1 MIDTLTV
8 SRTLAE
14 TGLTTAQADAIAHAV
29 QLAAEHGDHVT
40 PDQFNAGIAALETRL
55 VKQIHDTNLHLV
67 KWMIG
72 TVLAG
77 AGMTVTVL
85 RLLA

>member
-1 MIDTLTV
+1 MLDTLTV
-8 SRTLAE
+8 SRTLAK
-14 TGLTTAQADAIAHAV
+14 TGLTPAQADAIAHAV
-29 QLAAEHGDHVT
+29 QQAAEHGDPVT
-40 PDQFNAGIAALETRL
+40 RADLTTDVAELNARSAELEVCL
-55 VKQIHDTNLHLV
+55 I

-77 AGMTVTVL
+77 AGLTVAVL

>member
-1 MIDTLTV
+1 M
-8 SRTLAE
+8 
-14 TGLTTAQADAIAHAV
+14 Q
-29 QLAAEHGDHVT
+29 QAAEHGDPVT
-40 PDQFNAGIAALETRL
+40 RADLTTAGAELNARSAELEVRL
-55 VKQIHDTNLHLV
+55 I

-77 AGMTVTVL
+77 AGLTVAVL

>member
-1 MIDTLTV
+1 MLDTLSV

-14 TGLTTAQADAIAHAV
+14 SGLTAAQADAIAHAV
-29 QLAAEHGDHVT
+29 HQAAEHGDLVT
-40 PDQFNAGIAALETRL
+40 RPDLHTAIAELNTRIAELEVRL
-55 VKQIHDTNLHLV
+55 IKWLV
-67 KWMIG
+67 A

-77 AGMTVTVL
+77 AGVTVAVL

>member
-1 MIDTLTV
+1 MLDTLTV

-14 TGLTTAQADAIAHAV
+14 TGPTPAQADAIAHAV
-29 QLAAEHGDHVT
+29 QQAAEHGDPVT
-40 PDQFNAGIAALETRL
+40 RADLTTAVAELNARSAELEVRL
-55 VKQIHDTNLHLV
+55 I

-77 AGMTVTVL
+77 AGLTVAVL

>member
-1 MIDTLTV
+1 M
-8 SRTLAE
+8 
-14 TGLTTAQADAIAHAV
+14 Q
-29 QLAAEHGDHVT
+29 QAAEHGDPVT
-40 PDQFNAGIAALETRL
+40 RADLTTAVAELNARSAELEVRL
-55 VKQIHDTNLHLV
+55 I

-77 AGMTVTVL
+77 AGLTVAVL

>member
-1 MIDTLTV
+1 MTP
-8 SRTLAE
+8 
-14 TGLTTAQADAIAHAV
+14 AQADAIAHAV
-29 QLAAEHGDHVT
+29 QQAAEHGDPVT
-40 PDQFNAGIAALETRL
+40 RADLTTAVAELNARSAELEVRL
-55 VKQIHDTNLHLV
+55 I

-77 AGMTVTVL
+77 AGLTVAVL